1 MWLVVST
8 YFWPYSVTD
17 MLLTRFYVGLIT
29 LSLGEIVNTN
39 CSTFTVVSLFY
50 YKMMKAHRRD
60 QAAIRQPAELLLL
73 EESICTKGHFADLLI
88 SGWFLFMSLKEWW
101 GYSGVVFTHRFVV
114 KAAKLLIKIPSTS
127 ILIRMITQSD
137 ALCSLFI
144 SSSPGG
150 QKFILCEWLSG
161 SLPPMVLNRNAF
173 VREHSVLVK
182 SPIT

>member
-1 MWLVVST
+1 MST
-8 YFWPYSVTD
+8 YFWPYSVSD

-101 GYSGVVFTHRFVV
+101 GYSGVVFTHKFVV
-114 KAAKLLIKIPSTS
+114 KAAKVAHKNSIHLHPDQDDNTVRCPLL
-127 ILIRMITQSD
+127 LVYF
-137 ALCSLFI
+137 L
-144 SSSPGG
+144 
-150 QKFILCEWLSG
+150 LSWRTEVYPLWMTLWKLATHG
-161 SLPPMVLNRNAF
+161 F
-173 VREHSVLVK
+173 E
-182 SPIT
+182 